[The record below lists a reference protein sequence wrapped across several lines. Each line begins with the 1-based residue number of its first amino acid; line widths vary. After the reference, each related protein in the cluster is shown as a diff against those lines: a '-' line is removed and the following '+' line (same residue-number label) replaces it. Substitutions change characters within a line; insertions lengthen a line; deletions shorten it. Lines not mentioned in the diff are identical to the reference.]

1 MPQIPSSG
9 TEVIISFYWCNLITV
24 HPWCFCLGNT
34 SNSHWDEDRAGLFSS
49 LKNMVGVLFCN
60 LKNLL
65 KKWVTNNAR
74 QSLKEIKF
82 RFFPCLIQLNG
93 YHWWNEMDNI
103 RIISCQSAEKFLLSL
118 EERRGDL
125 APEISMWPPEI
136 KRPADISL
144 ETTLQWPSQ
153 LK

>member
-9 TEVIISFYWCNLITV
+9 TEVIISFNWCNPITV

-60 LKNLL
+60 LK
-65 KKWVTNNAR
+65 KSPEQVSHWQCKA
-74 QSLKEIKF
+74 KF
-82 RFFPCLIQLNG
+82 ERNQIPIFPCLIQLNG

-103 RIISCQSAEKFLLSL
+103 RIIYCQSAEKFILSL

-144 ETTLQWPSQ
+144 DTTLQWPPQ